1 MKLKYFSLVEFH
13 DIDLVRIT
21 LLYYFAEFHD
31 KEGQMTVI
39 VCFIGHR
46 TVADIEKIKN
56 RLIDVVLTLIDKG
69 ADIFLFG
76 SRSDFNSLCW
86 EVITELKE
94 KYPNIKRVCYNAP
107 HETAFT
113 SKEERESCE
122 RLFSQMT
129 KREVHFADYEQAV
142 NSQKALK
149 ANKNAYIMRNL
160 AMIDAS
166 DVCVFY
172 YDKNYKPPV
181 HKAKNKHL
189 PDHQP
194 KSGTATAF
202 AYATQKKKQI
212 INLYE

>member
-1 MKLKYFSLVEFH
+1 MK
-13 DIDLVRIT
+13 
-21 LLYYFAEFHD
+21 
-31 KEGQMTVI
+31 

-46 TVADIEKIKN
+46 TVADTEKVKTK
-56 RLIDVVLTLIDKG
+56 LINIILTLIENG
-69 ADIFLFG
+69 ADTFLFG

-86 EVITELKE
+86 EVVTELKE

-113 SKEERESCE
+113 SKEERENCE

-129 KREVHFADYEQAV
+129 KQKVHFTDYEQTV
-142 NSQKALK
+142 NPQKELK
-149 ANKNAYIMRNL
+149 ANKNAYIMRNQ

-172 YDKNYKPPV
+172 YNKDYMPPMR
-181 HKAKNKHL
+181 KSANRYL
-189 PDHQP
+189 PDYQP

-212 INLYE
+212 INLFD

>member
-1 MKLKYFSLVEFH
+1 M
-13 DIDLVRIT
+13 
-21 LLYYFAEFHD
+21 
-31 KEGQMTVI
+31 I

-46 TVADIEKIKN
+46 TVVDEEKIKN
-56 RLIDVVLTLIDKG
+56 RLIDVVLTLIRKD
-69 ADIFLFG
+69 ADTFLFG

-86 EVITELKE
+86 EVVTELKE

-113 SKEERESCE
+113 SKEERENCE

-129 KREVHFADYEQAV
+129 KQEVHFADYEQTV
-142 NSQKALK
+142 NSQKALN
-149 ANKNAYIMRNL
+149 ANKNAYIMRNQE
-160 AMIDAS
+160 MIDAS

-172 YDKNYKPPV
+172 YNKDYLPPMRKSV
-181 HKAKNKHL
+181 IGYL
-189 PDHQP
+189 PDYQP

-212 INLYE
+212 INLFE

>member
-1 MKLKYFSLVEFH
+1 M
-13 DIDLVRIT
+13 
-21 LLYYFAEFHD
+21 LYYGCKYNHIGE
-31 KEGQMTVI
+31 QTNVI

-46 TVADIEKIKN
+46 TVVDEEKIKN
-56 RLIDVVLTLIDKG
+56 RLIDVVLTLIRKD
-69 ADIFLFG
+69 ADTFLFG

-86 EVITELKE
+86 EVVTELKE

-113 SKEERESCE
+113 SKEERENCE

-129 KREVHFADYEQAV
+129 KQEVHFADYEQTV
-142 NSQKALK
+142 NSQKALN
-149 ANKNAYIMRNL
+149 ANKNAYIMRNQE
-160 AMIDAS
+160 MIDAS

-172 YDKNYKPPV
+172 YNKDYLPPMRKSV
-181 HKAKNKHL
+181 IGYL
-189 PDHQP
+189 PDYQP

-212 INLYE
+212 INLFE